1 MHSVAFATCQGND
14 CQVEIDANIDFDSSY
29 YLSENHNGIFIQ
41 SNTGTNAAIVDLQNV
56 VMRDNG
62 NITGSAQ
69 AVGNNIAISLSSS
82 SKVPVRH
89 VSQSN
94 YGDQLASVNLSQ
106 RSTSK
111 TGEVLIEAVSIG
123 NNFSLNLDNASLA
136 ELSVAQCNVSDN
148 VARFDTSIA
157 DMELKYSDNKLIT
170 DNPDSKAHRQIFSGS
185 LPGSDYHIVGGIT
198 EVNYNIRSGSLESSI
213 RFIGAAA
220 RYFVMNVAVDLRVVN
235 TKTLEV

>member
-1 MHSVAFATCQGND
+1 MMKQSLKSLSILAAMLSMHSVAFATCQGND

-41 SNTGTNAAIVDLQNV
+41 SNTGTNAAIIDLQNV

-69 AVGNNIAISLSSS
+69 AVGNNIAISLTSSS
-82 SKVPVRH
+82 TVPVRH

-148 VARFDTSIA
+148 VAVAEYRWDPTRLTASATAVGNNISI
-157 DMELKYSDNKLIT
+157 
-170 DNPDSKAHRQIFSGS
+170 GS
-185 LPGSDYHIVGGIT
+185 
-198 EVNYNIRSGSLESSI
+198 
-213 RFIGAAA
+213 A
-220 RYFVMNVAVDLRVVN
+220 RP
-235 TKTLEV
+235 